1 MLGELLIIGASILW
15 GLSNILL
22 KMGIGRGMA
31 PGTANAVQT
40 GTSAIFMILIW
51 LFVLALGII
60 PFPVIEFW
68 PLTFLLIGTF
78 VGLGLGTTLYLM
90 GLKHIDASMASPLSS
105 TAPFFVI
112 IMAVLFLDESITAL
126 LIIGAV
132 LIFLG
137 VAFIGR
143 NKGEKKVFR
152 IGVLLV
158 AIAPFFWA
166 ITVICYKIALA
177 DMDVFTANAIR
188 MTALGLS
195 LYIYVSLKGQRCM
208 ASGRKAFLLV
218 SSAGMA
224 NYVIGGTMFLVGL
237 MMIGA
242 SRASPISSG
251 TPFFTML
258 FAYFFLN
265 EKLKRS
271 YILGGVLIVAGV
283 ILISM

>member
-1 MLGELLIIGASILW
+1 MLGELLIIGATVLW

-31 PGTANAVQT
+31 PETANAVQT
-40 GTSAIFMILIW
+40 GTSAIFMVLIW
-51 LFVLALGII
+51 LVVLALGVI
-60 PFPVIEFW
+60 PFPVID
-68 PLTFLLIGTF
+68 PSSLLFLLVGTF

-90 GLKHIDASMASPLSS
+90 GLKHIDASMASPISS
-105 TAPFFVI
+105 TGPFFVI
-112 IMAVLFLDESITAL
+112 IMAILFLNESITTL

-143 NKGEKKVFR
+143 NKGEKKVSR
-152 IGVLLV
+152 RGVVLV
-158 AIAPFFWA
+158 GVAPVFWA

-195 LYIYVSLKGQRCM
+195 LCIYVTLNGQGCM

-218 SSAGMA
+218 SGAGMA

-258 FAYFFLN
+258 FAYMFLK
-265 EKLKRS
+265 EKLRS
-271 YILGGVLIVAGV
+271 TYIVGGILIVAGV
-283 ILISM
+283 ILISL

>member
-1 MLGELLIIGASILW
+1 MLGELLIIGGTFFW

-22 KMGIGRGMA
+22 KKGIGRGME

-40 GTSAIFMILIW
+40 GTSAVFMIIIW
-51 LFVLALGII
+51 FFVIAMGVI
-60 PFPVIEFW
+60 PFPVID
-68 PLTFLLIGTF
+68 PSSLLFLLIGTF

-90 GLKHIDASMASPLSS
+90 GLKYIDASMASPLSS
-105 TAPFFVI
+105 TSPFFVI
-112 IMAVLFLDESITAL
+112 VMAILFLGESITAFI
-126 LIIGAV
+126 IIGTI

-137 VAFIGR
+137 VVLIGR
-143 NKGEKKVFR
+143 NKGEKPVSSK
-152 IGVLLV
+152 GVLLV
-158 AIAPFFWA
+158 AIAPAFWA

-195 LYIYVSLKGQRCM
+195 LCVYVTLRGQGCM
-208 ASGRKAFLLV
+208 VSGRKAFLEV
-218 SSAGMA
+218 SGAGMA

-258 FAYFFLN
+258 LAYLLLG
-265 EKLKRS
+265 EKMKKS
-271 YILGGVLIVAGV
+271 YIIGGLLVVAGV
-283 ILISM
+283 ILISL

>member
-1 MLGELLIIGASILW
+1 MLGELLIIGATVLW

-22 KMGIGRGMA
+22 KMGIGKGME

-51 LFVLALGII
+51 LVVLAFGII
-60 PFPVIEFW
+60 PFPAIEFW
-68 PLTFLLIGTF
+68 PLAFLLIGTF

-105 TAPFFVI
+105 TSPFFVLV
-112 IMAVLFLDESITAL
+112 MAVIFLNENITAL
-126 LIIGAV
+126 IVAGTVI
-132 LIFLG
+132 IFLG
-137 VAFIGR
+137 VVIIGR
-143 NKGEKKVFR
+143 NRGEKKVSGK
-152 IGVLLV
+152 GVLLV
-158 AIAPFFWA
+158 SVAPVFWA
-166 ITVICYKIALA
+166 ITVICYKIALG

-195 LYIYVSLKGQRCM
+195 LCLYVRFRGQGCM
-208 ASGRKAFLLV
+208 ATGRKAFLMA
-218 SSAGMA
+218 SGAGLA

-258 FAYFFLN
+258 FASIVLG

-271 YILGGVLIVAGV
+271 YIIGGILIVAGV
-283 ILISM
+283 ILISV

>member
-22 KMGIGRGMA
+22 KMGIGRGME

-40 GTSAIFMILIW
+40 GTSAVFMILIW
-51 LFVLALGII
+51 LFVLAAGII
-60 PFPVIEFW
+60 PFPAIGLW
-68 PLTFLLIGTF
+68 PLAFLLIGTF

-105 TAPFFVI
+105 TSPFFVI
-112 IMAVLFLDESITAL
+112 IMAILFLGESVTAFI
-126 LIIGAV
+126 IIGTV

-137 VAFIGR
+137 VVFIGR
-143 NKGEKKVFR
+143 NKGEKKVSAR
-152 IGVLLV
+152 GVLLV
-158 AIAPFFWA
+158 SIAPLFWA

-195 LYIYVSLKGQRCM
+195 LCMYVSINGQGCM

-218 SSAGMA
+218 SGAGMA

-265 EKLKRS
+265 EKLKMS
-271 YILGGVLIVAGV
+271 YIIGGILIVAGV
-283 ILISM
+283 VLISV

>member
-1 MLGELLIIGASILW
+1 MLGELMVIGASVFW

-22 KMGIGRGMA
+22 KMGIGRGME

-51 LFVLALGII
+51 FVVLSLGII
-60 PFPVIEFW
+60 PFPVIGPW
-68 PLTFLLIGTF
+68 PLAFLLVGTF
-78 VGLGLGTTLYLM
+78 VGLGFGTTLYLM

-112 IMAVLFLDESITAL
+112 VMAILFLNESITAFI
-126 LIIGAV
+126 IIGTV

-137 VAFIGR
+137 VVFIGR
-143 NKGEKKVFR
+143 NKGEKKVSGR
-152 IGVLLV
+152 GVVLV
-158 AIAPFFWA
+158 AVAPLFWA
-166 ITVICYKIALA
+166 VTVICYKIALA

-195 LYIYVSLKGQRCM
+195 LYIYVSLRGQRCM
-208 ASGRKAFLLV
+208 ASGKKSFLLV
-218 SSAGMA
+218 SGAGMA

-265 EKLKRS
+265 EKLKKS
-271 YILGGVLIVAGV
+271 YIIGGILIVAGV
-283 ILISM
+283 IFVSM